1 MARKKISTTVYLT
14 QEQTEALKSL
24 SERTRVPFSV
34 YVREGIDLVLSKYVF
49 VFDPEHGGKLND

>member
-1 MARKKISTTVYLT
+1 MARKKISTTIYLT

-34 YVREGIDLVLSKYVF
+34 YVREGVDLVLDKYELNRF
-49 VFDPEHGGKLND
+49 LEGKPND